1 MVSWDSDAVLFSF
14 CPDDLSFGESEIPQL
29 SVTVSW
35 GCKAREGTYVRLASD
50 LFSLLSLKLPS
61 ESEDL

>member
-35 GCKAREGTYVRLASD
+35 ESVCVSYVKQCALNGSG
-50 LFSLLSLKLPS
+50 
-61 ESEDL
+61 